1 MTMLS
6 ESVRARPGPP
16 KRSKLALVI
25 FWGSAAF
32 LAPWIV
38 FLFIEQEK
46 TGTAHHLRWV
56 DEGIALC
63 LLAGMIVTAILATR
77 RSQQVLLSAAFC
89 GTLAFI
95 TAWFGTVSAH
105 GTTFWFLLFHAI
117 FILLPVC
124 VLSFWVVGVT
134 YVRRGGDPG
143 LPSWVP
149 VAYLVGALIVVPLVV
164 VGFIV
169 VQPDRAVVHLR
180 LLWTGLDCFELAMM
194 IASGVLVWRR
204 SSAVAVTAMCLGTLM
219 FSDAWFNIFATTGAA
234 AIAAIVMACGE
245 LPLSV
250 YSVYAAHHEVHRW
263 SGVQKPVVLGD
274 AVNEVS
280 RDAGAADR

>member
-1 MTMLS
+1 VRILLRRRSSAGAYLTMLPA
-6 ESVRARPGPP
+6 SVRARPGPP
-16 KRSKLALVI
+16 ERSKLALVI

-38 FLFIEQEK
+38 FLFIEQAK

-56 DEGIALC
+56 NEGIALC
-63 LLAGMIVTAILATR
+63 LLAGMIVTAILAAR

-105 GTTFWFLLFHAI
+105 GAAFWFLLFHAI
-117 FILLPVC
+117 FVLLPVC
-124 VLSFWVVGVT
+124 VLSFWVVSVT
-134 YVRRGGDPG
+134 YDHRGGDPG

-149 VAYLVGALIVVPLVV
+149 AAYLVGALIIVPLIV
-164 VGFIV
+164 VGFIAV
-169 VQPDRAVVHLR
+169 HPDRAVVHLR

-194 IASGVLVWRR
+194 IATGVLVWRR
-204 SSAVAVTAMCLGTLM
+204 SSALAVTAMCLGTLM
-219 FSDAWFNIFATTGAA
+219 FADAWFNIFATTGAA

-250 YSVYAAHHEVHRW
+250 YAVYAAHHEVHRW
-263 SGVQKPVVLGD
+263 SRV
-274 AVNEVS
+274 
-280 RDAGAADR
+280 